1 MNYSSLF
8 SGKLLA
14 GEAPSLSDLRGFSPA
29 HESGLIKPAQEAV
42 KNNGDILE
50 HSFFTDAVPQL
61 IDYILQFSA
70 GIAVLMIV
78 VGGVMIMLGGED
90 EEYKSRGITTITWAI
105 AGLIIATLA
114 YVIVE
119 IVNRISVS
127 EGNPEVDVF
136 IDNGHGI
143 ANLAGGNLLT
153 EIIPRIIQIILQ
165 ITGAIALGLLMYAGA
180 LMVMRDADDEKVTKA
195 RTLMLYALIG
205 VVVSV
210 LAYVIIEGVLLI
222 NFT

>member
-1 MNYSSLF
+1 MNFISNF
-8 SGKLLA
+8 SGKLFA
-14 GEAPSLSDLRGFSPA
+14 GDAPSLSDLRGFSPA
-29 HESGLIKPAQEAV
+29 RENGLIKPAQEAV
-42 KNNGDILE
+42 HNNGELLE

-90 EEYKSRGITTITWAI
+90 EEYKTRGITTITWAI

-119 IVNRISVS
+119 IVNRIAVS
-127 EGNPEVDVF
+127 EGNPNVDVF
-136 IDNGHGI
+136 IDDGHGI
-143 ANLAGGNLLT
+143 ANLAGGSLLT

-165 ITGAIALGLLMYAGA
+165 IVGVIALGLLMYAGA
-180 LMVMRDADDEKVTKA
+180 LMVMRDADDELITKA
-195 RTLMLYALIG
+195 RSLMLYAIIG
-205 VVVSV
+205 IVVAV
-210 LAYVIIEGVLLI
+210 LAYVIIEGVLLL

>member
-1 MNYSSLF
+1 
-8 SGKLLA
+8 LA

-29 HESGLIKPAQEAV
+29 HESALIKPAQEAV

>member
-1 MNYSSLF
+1 MNVISHF
-8 SGKLLA
+8 SGKLFA
-14 GEAPSLSDLRGFSPA
+14 GEAPSLSDLTGFSPA
-29 HESGLIKPAQEAV
+29 HESGLINPAQEAV
-42 KNNGDILE
+42 NNNGDLLD
-50 HSFFTDAVPQL
+50 HSFFSDAIPHL

-78 VGGVMIMLGGED
+78 VGGVMIMFSGED
-90 EEYKSRGITTITWAI
+90 EEYKTRGITTITWAI

-119 IVNRISVS
+119 IVNRIPIT
-127 EGNPEVDVF
+127 EGNPETDVF
-136 IDNGHGI
+136 IDDGHGI
-143 ANLAGGNLLT
+143 ANLAGGDLLT

-165 ITGAIALGLLMYAGA
+165 IIGVLALGLLMYAGA
-180 LMVMRDADDEKVTKA
+180 LMVMRNDDDEQVSKA
-195 RTLMLYALIG
+195 RNLMLYALIG

-210 LAYVIIEGVLLI
+210 LAYVIIEAVLLI